1 MTIVANIAVIGAGM
15 GGMACAARLS
25 AKGHNVTIFESTDT
39 WGGKLGSQ
47 TFEQHK
53 FDTGPSLLTLPAVYR
68 DLFLKTGKPLEESIE
83 IVELERAFRYQF
95 ADGSVLNMPGAGIG
109 ACASA
114 IGEAFGGQS
123 ADEWRAFMQRA
134 AKMWAVTRGPF
145 LESPLNGMRSLLAMS
160 WRLNALVTIAP
171 GRSLRS
177 LAKHYF
183 TDPRLVTLVDRYA
196 TYSGSDPRQAPA
208 ALATI
213 PYIEQTFGA
222 YHVAGGLRELGR
234 ALFDRCVALGIN
246 VEFNT
251 KVTHVRKVN
260 NSFQVLLNDSVTREF
275 DIVVANADAHTV
287 YNSILDQDLPEVRA
301 AKRNLKKVTP
311 SLSGFVINLA
321 LTGKTPEL
329 AHHNVYFPADYDDEF
344 DSVFGKLDSTFGTR
358 SKPRPTPKPAI
369 YICNPQDEAMTPAG
383 DESWFVLVNAP
394 RHDPDKGVDWNSDE
408 LVSGYTHSIIDQ
420 IGTAGF
426 DIRDRIKWQN
436 TISPAQLEQ
445 RTGAHGGSIYGS
457 SSNGMRAAF
466 LRPRNV
472 TDIENFY
479 LVGGSAHPGGGLP
492 LVAMSADIVAQKIG
506 RA

>member
-1 MTIVANIAVIGAGM
+1 M
-15 GGMACAARLS
+15 GGMACAARLT
-25 AKGHNVTIFESTDT
+25 AKGHKVTVYESSDT

-47 TFEQHK
+47 SFEQHK

-68 DLFLKTGKPLEESIE
+68 DLFLKTGKPIEDSIE

-95 ADGSVLNMPGAGIG
+95 PDGSVLNMPGAGIG
-109 ACASA
+109 ACATA
-114 IGEAFGGQS
+114 IGEAFGSKS
-123 ADEWRAFMQRA
+123 ADEWRAFMKRA
-134 AKMWAVTRGPF
+134 AKMWSVTRGPF

-160 WRLNALVTIAP
+160 WRVNALATIAP

-177 LAKHYF
+177 LAEHYF

-196 TYSGSDPRQAPA
+196 TYSGSDPRQVPA

-213 PYIEQTFGA
+213 PYIEQNFGA

-234 ALFDRCVALGIN
+234 ALFERCVSLGIDFK
-246 VEFNT
+246 FNT
-251 KVTHVRKVN
+251 KIAQVRKVN
-260 NSFQVLLNDSVTREF
+260 NNFQVMASDSSTEIF
-275 DIVVANADAHTV
+275 DVVVANADAHTV
-287 YNSILDQDLPEVRA
+287 YHSILDQSLPEVRS

-329 AHHNVYFPADYDDEF
+329 AHHNVFFPADYDDEF
-344 DSVFGKLDSTFGTR
+344 NSVFGKFESTSGT
-358 SKPRPTPKPAI
+358 SGTPRPTPKPAI
-369 YICNPQDEAMTPAG
+369 YICNPQDEAMAPDG

-394 RHDPDKGVDWNSDE
+394 RHDPQNGVDWSSAE
-408 LVSGYTHSIIDQ
+408 LVSNYADSIVDQ
-420 IGTAGF
+420 IGAAGF
-426 DIRDRIKWQN
+426 DISPRIKWQSA
-436 TISPAQLEQ
+436 ISPAQLEQ

-472 TDIENFY
+472 TEIENFY
-479 LVGGSAHPGGGLP
+479 LVGGSSHPGGGLP

>member
-1 MTIVANIAVIGAGM
+1 MANIAVIGAGM
-15 GGMACAARLS
+15 GAMACAARLS
-25 AKGHNVTIFESTDT
+25 AKGHKVTVYEASDT

-68 DLFLKTGKPLEESIE
+68 DLFLKTGKPLEDSIE
-83 IVELERAFRYQF
+83 IVELDRAFRYQF
-95 ADGSVLNMPGAGIG
+95 SDGSVLNMPGAGIG

-114 IGEAFGGQS
+114 IGDAFGAKS

-134 AKMWAVTRGPF
+134 AKMWSVTRGPF

-160 WRLNALVTIAP
+160 WRVNDLATIAP

-213 PYIEQTFGA
+213 PYVEQNFGA

-234 ALFDRCVALGIN
+234 ALFDRCISLGIN
-246 VEFNT
+246 FEFNT
-251 KVTHVRKVN
+251 KVTQVRKVN
-260 NSFQVLLNDSVTREF
+260 DSFKILLNDSVSKDF
-275 DIVVANADAHTV
+275 DIIVANADAHTV
-287 YNSILDQDLPEVRA
+287 YNSLLDKDLPEVRA
-301 AKRNLKKVTP
+301 AKRNLKKVMP

-329 AHHNVYFPADYDDEF
+329 AHHNVFFPADYDDEF
-344 DSVFGKLDSTFGTR
+344 DSVFGKYDSTFGTR
-358 SKPRPTPKPAI
+358 GKTRPTPKPAI
-369 YICNPQDEAMTPAG
+369 YICNPQDAAMTPQG

-394 RHDPDKGVDWNSDE
+394 RHDPKKGVDWNSQE
-408 LVSGYTHSIIDQ
+408 LVAGYTQSIIDQ
-420 IGTAGF
+420 IGIAGF
-426 DIRDRIKWQN
+426 DISSRIKWQDS
-436 TISPAQLEQ
+436 ISPAQLEA
-445 RTGAHGGSIYGS
+445 RTGAYGGSIYGS

-472 TDIENFY
+472 TAIQGLY

-492 LVAMSADIVAQKIG
+492 LVAMSAEIVAQKIG

>member
-1 MTIVANIAVIGAGM
+1 
-15 GGMACAARLS
+15 MACAARLS
-25 AKGHNVTIFESTDT
+25 AKGHKVTIYESTDT

-68 DLFLKTGKPLEESIE
+68 DLFLKTGKPLEDSIE
-83 IVELERAFRYQF
+83 IVELDRAFRYQF

-114 IGEAFGGQS
+114 IGEAFGAKS
-123 ADEWRAFMQRA
+123 SDEWRVFMKRA

-145 LESPLNGMRSLLAMS
+145 LESALDGMRSLLALS
-160 WRLNALVTIAP
+160 WRVNDLATIAP

-213 PYIEQTFGA
+213 PYVEQNFGA

-234 ALFDRCVALGIN
+234 ALFDRCVSLGIN
-246 VEFNT
+246 FEFST
-251 KVTHVRKVN
+251 KVTNVRKVN
-260 NSFQVLLNDSVTREF
+260 DSFKILLNDSVSKDF
-275 DIVVANADAHTV
+275 DIIVANADAHTV
-287 YNSILDQDLPEVRA
+287 YNSLLDQNLPEVRT

-329 AHHNVYFPADYDDEF
+329 AHHNVFFPADYDDEF
-344 DSVFGKLDSTFGTR
+344 DSVFGRYDSTFGTR
-358 SKPRPTPKPAI
+358 GKTRPTPKPAI
-369 YICNPQDEAMTPAG
+369 YICNPQDAAMAPEG

-394 RHDPDKGVDWNSDE
+394 RHDPKKGVDWNSEE
-408 LVSGYTHSIIDQ
+408 LVAGYTQSIIDQ
-420 IGTAGF
+420 IGRAGF
-426 DIRDRIKWQN
+426 DISSRIKWQN

-445 RTGAHGGSIYGS
+445 RTGAYGGSIYGS

-472 TDIENFY
+472 TAIKNFY

-506 RA
+506 RAEK